1 MVKAVSRAIGVSN
14 EFRIKCKPRR
24 CLFLD
29 IDTKE
34 YPGTLIYALLHRYN
48 NILILKTKHGW
59 HLISFTPLTIQKWTK
74 ELDNVREFLD
84 QQFYEYS
91 IENGYSVLRIS
102 EKYSLKD
109 NKVISPKPKYHAFL
123 QHPKGYKA
131 HAGLSL
137 LYMWL
142 YGFKM
147 QPYEFVGEP
156 RVILHFYITGGD

>member
-1 MVKAVSRAIGVSN
+1 MKAAARAFGVSN
-14 EFRIKCKPRR
+14 EFKIKCKPRR

-29 IDTKE
+29 IDQQE
-34 YPGTLIYALLHRYN
+34 YPKDVIYKLLHDYD
-48 NILILKTKHGW
+48 NILILYTKHGW
-59 HLISFTPLTIQKWTK
+59 HLIVFTPLTIQKWIK

-84 QQFYEYS
+84 PQFYEYS

-102 EKYSLKD
+102 EKYSMHD

-123 QHPKGYKA
+123 QHPKSYEA

-137 LYMWL
+137 LYQWL
-142 YGFKM
+142 YDFKM

-156 RVILHFYITGGD
+156 KITLHFYITGGD